1 MHACMPSLYMNGFGC
16 ENMVLYPFKILELLL
31 YEKNLKELT
40 EKEVLFSV
48 KNIVKG
54 YVFYLLYDKGDW
66 MPLQEIDS
74 NLQNYGF
81 VGDLKA
87 IGLIVATELV
97 KEGKFES
104 KKPELAYKTKI

>member
-1 MHACMPSLYMNGFGC
+1 LRAKFKQNGFEC
-16 ENMVLYPFKILELLL
+16 ENMALYPFKILELLR
-31 YEKNLKELT
+31 YEKHLKELT
-40 EKEVLFSV
+40 EKEVLSSV

-54 YVFYLLYDKGDW
+54 YVFYLVYDKGDW
-66 MPLQEIDS
+66 MPQQEIDS

-97 KEGKFES
+97 KEGKLAS
-104 KKPELAYKTKI
+104 KQKPELAYKTKI

>member
-1 MHACMPSLYMNGFGC
+1 
-16 ENMVLYPFKILELLL
+16 MVLYPFKILELLR
-31 YEKNLKELT
+31 YEKHLKELT
-40 EKEVLFSV
+40 EKEVLSSI

-54 YVFYLLYDKGDW
+54 YVFYLVYDQGDW
-66 MPLQEIDS
+66 MSQREIDS

-81 VGDLKA
+81 VGDLKG

-104 KKPELAYKTKI
+104 KEKPELVYKTKL